1 MGDSEPPKA
10 PQVVENRPHFQ
21 VATRFLELFGA
32 QVVDSLP
39 LFLKT
44 WQFFA
49 HFFRKCGRVSTT
61 KPRFSTLW
69 EARWSIFYHLDAWS
83 W

>member
-1 MGDSEPPKA
+1 MDDFEPPKL

-21 VATRFLELFGA
+21 VGARFWELFKA

-39 LFLKT
+39 LFWKR

-61 KPRFSTLW
+61 KPWFVRLW
-69 EARWSIFYHLDAWS
+69 ESWWSISYHLNAWS